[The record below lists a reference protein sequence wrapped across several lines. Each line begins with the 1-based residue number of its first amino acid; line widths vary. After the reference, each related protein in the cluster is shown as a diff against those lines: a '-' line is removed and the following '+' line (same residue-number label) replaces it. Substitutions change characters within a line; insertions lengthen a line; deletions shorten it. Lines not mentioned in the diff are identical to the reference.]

1 MLGAELALIIV
12 LAQQPRTV
20 ALVFID
26 HKEIVSLIDAQRE
39 FRKLDSIARN
49 EEQEKR
55 HAALVVA
62 LGTLPDRQK
71 DAAQFLR
78 LSPSRREQ
86 LRWMRPA
93 LQNPRREP

>member
-62 LGTLPDRQK
+62 LGTVFDLQRV
-71 DAAQFLR
+71 
-78 LSPSRREQ
+78 RRDWEATG
-86 LRWMRPA
+86 LKWEGPI
-93 LQNPRREP
+93 